1 MVRVL
6 LLLLPTLDYLWVSEE
21 SWTQSLFRTDAQIQQ
36 NFQICFDYFLLHV
49 HPNRQYYS
57 LYDSNWSQSL
67 FYALLGMS
75 YSSIIFIVN
84 YISSWLSSSAHDFT
98 SDLYSFLSNKT
109 IIIWV
114 QHRLKISTFIDKLCG
129 PFIGYYYLDLFSFTN
144 YEIFDY
150 VSFVFCNYFLLNDLI
165 FNVRVIST
173 DC

>member
-1 MVRVL
+1 MVILTV
-6 LLLLPTLDYLWVSEE
+6 YYSVSEVNPY
-21 SWTQSLFRTDAQIQQ
+21 LRT
-36 NFQICFDYFLLHV
+36 
-49 HPNRQYYS
+49 
-57 LYDSNWSQSL
+57 

-114 QHRLKISTFIDKLCG
+114 QHRLKMSAFIDKLCG
-129 PFIGYYYLDLFSFTN
+129 PVIGCYCLNWFSFTN

-165 FNVRVIST
+165 FNVFVLVLTLRKTLTLTLISYRNWNFNLKAVHHF
-173 DC
+173 CW